1 MCKELPAYQ
10 ISLLSNTSS
19 RFTCKKCVKINKEVR
34 KVMEKMKD
42 KNNLTKQETMRLLC
56 YVKDENEKLK
66 LQNREYKEE
75 KSRKDEAIKKIRKE
89 EREKR
94 EAAEEKMRASINE
107 IKNEAKTL
115 KDQNRNYE
123 RSEEI
128 LIDKMKEMER

>member
-1 MCKELPAYQ
+1 
-10 ISLLSNTSS
+10 
-19 RFTCKKCVKINKEVR
+19 
-34 KVMEKMKD
+34 MEKMKD

-89 EREKR
+89 EEEKR